1 MNNFKENGYN
11 VFDLNDKLSPTF
23 LEKELKIIQ
32 ESFTLGIRSVIL
44 IDFQPTI
51 VPEAQEQKMNES
63 ILVAV

>member
-1 MNNFKENGYN
+1 MNNFKENGYI

-32 ESFTLGIRSVIL
+32 ESFTLGIRSVIPS
-44 IDFQPTI
+44 DFQPTI
-51 VPEAQEQKMNES
+51 VPEPQEQKMNES